1 MSKIAKALIFAGA
14 AVIVFATP
22 VFAGVIVVT
31 VPEPSG
37 FLMLAGGIGA
47 VAGLRY
53 YLLRKR

>member
-14 AVIVFATP
+14 AVIVLATP
-22 VFAGVIVVT
+22 AFAGVIVT

-53 YLLRKR
+53 YILRKR